1 MEQNVVLEMRDISKN
16 FTGVRA
22 LSHVD
27 FTLRKGEIHALMG
40 ENGAGKSTLIKVLT
54 GVHEFES
61 GTIHMAGN
69 SNAIINHS
77 PQEAQANGISTVYQE
92 VNLCPNLTVAENL
105 FIGREPRKMGMIDWK
120 QMNERSGKLLESLD
134 IHVPPTQMLDECS
147 IAIQQMIAIARAVD
161 MSAKVLIL
169 DEPTAGLEL
178 EDKELALSLFQ
189 DFAKKDGQAVLL
201 FMEKTAEAEAISDDL
216 AFLYKG
222 KLIFA
227 EEKETLKK
235 RYGFLTASDE
245 ELEKIPRSAWRG
257 ICRTETGGSLLFEKS
272 LLPEGMEETLLLE
285 APSLENIMQYLTK
298 EAVRR

>member
-1 MEQNVVLEMRDISKN
+1 MRELTRGAEQK
-16 FTGVRA
+16 VRILSA
-22 LSHVD
+22 L
-27 FTLRKGEIHALMG
+27 A
-40 ENGAGKSTLIKVLT
+40 
-54 GVHEFES
+54 HE
-61 GTIHMAGN
+61 
-69 SNAIINHS
+69 
-77 PQEAQANGISTVYQE
+77 P
-92 VNLCPNLTVAENL
+92 
-105 FIGREPRKMGMIDWK
+105 
-120 QMNERSGKLLESLD
+120 KL
-134 IHVPPTQMLDECS
+134 
-147 IAIQQMIAIARAVD
+147 
-161 MSAKVLIL
+161 LIL

-189 DFAKKDGQAVLL
+189 EFCKKKTARP
-201 FMEKTAEAEAISDDL
+201 FCFSWKKTAEAEAISDDL

>member
-1 MEQNVVLEMRDISKN
+1 
-16 FTGVRA
+16 
-22 LSHVD
+22 
-27 FTLRKGEIHALMG
+27 MG
-40 ENGAGKSTLIKVLT
+40 EKILEIEGITKKYKDFKLEPVSFSLEAGRLMSVMGAYGAGKTTLFKLLT
-54 GVHEFES
+54 GQLRMDEGNVIFFEKGEVLEHCGFVPAEGGFPDCLNAKEISRILKGCYKNWQESYFFELADRFSLSLTRPLRELTRGAEQKVRILSALAHE
-61 GTIHMAGN
+61 
-69 SNAIINHS
+69 
-77 PQEAQANGISTVYQE
+77 P
-92 VNLCPNLTVAENL
+92 
-105 FIGREPRKMGMIDWK
+105 
-120 QMNERSGKLLESLD
+120 KL
-134 IHVPPTQMLDECS
+134 
-147 IAIQQMIAIARAVD
+147 
-161 MSAKVLIL
+161 LIL

-257 ICRTETGGSLLFEKS
+257 ICRTETGGSLLFG
-272 LLPEGMEETLLLE
+272 P
-285 APSLENIMQYLTK
+285 
-298 EAVRR
+298 